1 MSNYVPVHKDVV
13 NFLMPLMTGEEIKV
27 YMFILFHTHG
37 FNRPSARLSL
47 SFIQNGNDMGDDLT
61 SVKYGGVNLSR
72 ATIAKAINSLVEYG
86 LIKKYN
92 VNREGT
98 LYGIGDNI
106 RVDGLN
112 LRSRIKSRKN
122 TQKMAR
128 IVKKGKR

>member
-1 MSNYVPVHKDVV
+1 MSNYVYVHKDVV
-13 NFLMPLMTGEEIKV
+13 DILMPLLTGEEIKV
-27 YMFILFHTHG
+27 YMFILRHAHG

-47 SFIQNGNDMGDDLT
+47 SFIQNGNDVAGDLT
-61 SVKYGGVNLSR
+61 QVKYNGVNLSR

-86 LIKKYN
+86 FIKKYD

-106 RVDGLN
+106 RVDELN
-112 LRSRIKSRKN
+112 ARSRIQSRKN
-122 TQKMAR
+122 KQKMAR